1 MLILSRVALFIFLS
15 VGAGAT
21 GTFPANF
28 ILAAEKIDINTAPM
42 EELIKIIHIKE
53 ARAKGLISLRPF
65 SSLDD
70 LVRINGI
77 SESRIKDIK
86 EQGLA
91 WVASSQLQ
99 PAPQQK
105 PELKSEESGIEF
117 NPNSV
122 NITSSSDSEQDER
135 DIGSQRKQSA
145 AINEQ
150 APEIFDNSSHIFL
163 IALGLAIFSGA
174 AILSLKKKLI

>member
-1 MLILSRVALFIFLS
+1 MLILSRVALSIFLS
-15 VGAGAT
+15 AGT
-21 GTFPANF
+21 GLAGIFPADF

-42 EELIKIIHIKE
+42 EDLVKIIHIKE

-70 LVRINGI
+70 LIRINGI

-91 WVASSQLQ
+91 WVASFQPQ

-105 PELKSEESGIEF
+105 PELKSDEPAIEF
-117 NPNSV
+117 NPNSA
-122 NITSSSDSEQDER
+122 NITSSSDSEQDRE
-135 DIGSQRKQSA
+135 SQRKQPA
-145 AINEQ
+145 AINKR
-150 APEIFDNSSHIFL
+150 APETSDTSSHIFL

-174 AILSLKKKLI
+174 AIVSLKKKLI